1 MQEPDV
7 EIEYVSAPQ
16 DFDSL
21 SLDDPAAPSQ
31 QQQQQQQQP
40 APAQPEVPEQPA
52 APMEDPDSPAPLDRQ
67 ASGDMDDDAD
77 GLTGGLGSH
86 TTLGLGAGLG
96 ATAGLGMPTVSASD
110 GDEPAPTSGM
120 GAIPAWAKAGG
131 IGFARASD
139 QQPRQVTEAE
149 REQARLDL
157 QRVMAHFTSAEELT
171 GAAPVND
178 ADAQGEDANVASKK
192 VVCETHKP
200 PFRVWVGPLGG
211 RGGASIACSRQQLL
225 RPSVDELVSI
235 CAAGVAW

>member
-21 SLDDPAAPSQ
+21 SLDEPAAPA
-31 QQQQQQQQP
+31 QQP
-40 APAQPEVPEQPA
+40 AAAQPDIPEQPA

-67 ASGDMDDDAD
+67 ASGEMDDDAD

-86 TTLGLGAGLG
+86 TALGLGAGLG
-96 ATAGLGMPTVSASD
+96 ATAGLGMPAASTSD
-110 GDEPAPTSGM
+110 GDEPASTAGI
-120 GAIPAWAKAGG
+120 GAIPAWAKGG

-139 QQPRQVTEAE
+139 QQPRRPTEAE

-171 GAAPVND
+171 GTAPVND
-178 ADAQGEDANVASKK
+178 ADEQGEDANVTSKK
-192 VVCETHKP
+192 VTFHEWMTMCSMLASAASSVLLWCLDGVSGNHPLIET
-200 PFRVWVGPLGG
+200 W
-211 RGGASIACSRQQLL
+211 
-225 RPSVDELVSI
+225 
-235 CAAGVAW
+235 

>member
-1 MQEPDV
+1 MPMQEPDV

-21 SLDDPAAPSQ
+21 SLEEPAAAS
-31 QQQQQQQQP
+31 QQP

-67 ASGDMDDDAD
+67 ASAEMDDGAD

-96 ATAGLGMPTVSASD
+96 ATAGLGMPTASASD
-110 GDEPAPTSGM
+110 GDEPATTSGI

-139 QQPRQVTEAE
+139 QQPRQITEAE
-149 REQARLDL
+149 RAQARLDL

-171 GAAPVND
+171 GTAPVND
-178 ADAQGEDANVASKK
+178 ADEQGEDANVASKK
-192 VVCETHKP
+192 VDPHEI
-200 PFRVWVGPLGG
+200 PFWGVGGPHGVGEGG
-211 RGGASIACSRQQLL
+211 QQGSCHHMQYATA
-225 RPSVDELVSI
+225 PEP
-235 CAAGVAW
+235 

>member
-21 SLDDPAAPSQ
+21 SLNEPAAPSQ
-31 QQQQQQQQP
+31 QQEQPP

-52 APMEDPDSPAPLDRQ
+52 EPMEDPDSPAPLDRQ
-67 ASGDMDDDAD
+67 ASGEMDDDAD

-96 ATAGLGMPTVSASD
+96 ATVGLGMPTASALD
-110 GDEPAPTSGM
+110 GEETATTSGI

-139 QQPRQVTEAE
+139 QQPREVTEAE
-149 REQARLDL
+149 RAQARLDL

-171 GAAPVND
+171 GTAPVND
-178 ADAQGEDANVASKK
+178 ADEHGEDANAASKK
-192 VVCETHKP
+192 VETHTP
-200 PFRVWVGPLGG
+200 RTGVWVRPLEQGCD
-211 RGGASIACSRQQLL
+211 RQAFVIRSRQHLL
-225 RPSVDELVSI
+225 MSWV
-235 CAAGVAW
+235 